1 MNHHFFKLFLCAALF
16 NAASGDLET
25 TSMLEKIVMKKL
37 NIYACNDQLRSV
49 ILFSEQDM
57 RSCKQLPQGSHY
69 LCRGREILPLYS

>member
-37 NIYACNDQLRSV
+37 NIYACNDQLKGQ
-49 ILFSEQDM
+49 LF
-57 RSCKQLPQGSHY
+57 
-69 LCRGREILPLYS
+69 YSQNKT